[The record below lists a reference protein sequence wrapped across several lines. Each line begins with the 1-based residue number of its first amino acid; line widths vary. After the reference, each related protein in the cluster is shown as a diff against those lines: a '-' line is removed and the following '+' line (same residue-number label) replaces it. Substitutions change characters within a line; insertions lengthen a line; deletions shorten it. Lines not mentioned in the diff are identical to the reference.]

1 MVSAERQN
9 ILITGI
15 SSGLGFGLAVHYL
28 EQGHRIFG
36 IGRKSNPSIQH
47 NPEFRFLSL
56 DLSRHDELEQQ
67 VPVLLKNIN
76 TLHLVILNAGI
87 LNEVKDLGDTGLEEV
102 KHVMDV
108 NVWGNKVLIDTIFK
122 SIDNVLQIIAISSG
136 ASVSGAR
143 GWNAYALSK
152 AAFNMMIK
160 LYAEEHPDC
169 HFCALAPGLVDTAM
183 QDYISSL
190 PDDENFPVVQKLK
203 KAKGTPD
210 MPQPAIVAKNIV
222 QSVRKIRDS
231 HETGSYLDLRKI

>member
-1 MVSAERQN
+1 MVSMERQN

-15 SSGLGFGLAVHYL
+15 SKGLGFGLAVHYL
-28 EQGHRIFG
+28 EQGHRVFG
-36 IGRKSNPSIQH
+36 IGRHSNLSIQH

-56 DLSRHDELEQQ
+56 DLSRHEELESQ
-67 VPVLLKNIN
+67 VSDFLTSIS

-87 LNEVKDLGDTGLEEV
+87 LNEVKDLGDTDLKEINR
-102 KHVMDV
+102 VMDV
-108 NVWGNKVLIDTIFK
+108 NVWGNKVLIDTLFK
-122 SIDNVLQIIAISSG
+122 HTVNVLQVIAISSG

-152 AAFNMMIK
+152 AALNMMIK

-190 PDDENFPVVQKLK
+190 PDAEKYPVVQKLK
-203 KAKGTPD
+203 RAKGTPD
-210 MPQPAIVAKNIV
+210 MPQPAIVAKNIA
-222 QSVRKIRDS
+222 QSVRKIRES
-231 HETGSYLDLRKI
+231 HETGSYLDLRKL